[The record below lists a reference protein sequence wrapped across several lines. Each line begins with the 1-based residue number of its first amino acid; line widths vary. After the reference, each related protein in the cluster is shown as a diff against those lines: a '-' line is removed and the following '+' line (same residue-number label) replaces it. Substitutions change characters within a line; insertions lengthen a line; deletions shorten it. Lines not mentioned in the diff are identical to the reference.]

1 MQKPPKSKWWF
12 ETTTRTLR
20 VAVVCAALLAANGCK
35 VYTWSGVSIPPDVKT
50 ATVELFQNTAPIV
63 SPQLGQLLTE
73 KIRDKFQVN
82 TGLRLLSQDGD
93 YQVSGEIIN
102 YTISP
107 IAVSSADQTAKN
119 RLEIGVRVRFVS
131 VKRPEEGWTET
142 ISRFADFGSAVPL
155 STVETQLQ
163 ADIADQL
170 SQDIFNKITSN
181 W

>member
-1 MQKPPKSKWWF
+1 
-12 ETTTRTLR
+12 
-20 VAVVCAALLAANGCK
+20 
-35 VYTWSGVSIPPDVKT
+35 VSIPPDVKT

-82 TGLRLLSQDGD
+82 TGLRLIPQDGD

-119 RLEIGVRVRFVS
+119 RLEIGVRVRFANI
-131 VKRPEEGWTET
+131 KRPEEGWTET

-155 STVETQLQ
+155 STVEPQLQ
-163 ADIADQL
+163 ADITDQL